1 MQQEICFAGVN
12 HVTFYVNHVIRKGL
26 QLLTFVLLYKRH
38 SKANTMKR
46 NEKLIKDLNSL
57 LVDKLTAI
65 NLLMVHSEMCEN
77 LRYIKLHASIQKLAT
92 DQMLHAEWIIERI
105 SLLDGFTA
113 LAKLNSV
120 MIAKTISELL
130 SNRSNPNALR
140 AHKDAILLAMEVGDI
155 TTAEL
160 LKKILTLEEDP
171 AGWAEIK
178 REQTGN
184 KEREDFLIAE
194 AESQAN

>member
-1 MQQEICFAGVN
+1 
-12 HVTFYVNHVIRKGL
+12 
-26 QLLTFVLLYKRH
+26 
-38 SKANTMKR
+38 MKR

-65 NLLMVHSEMCEN
+65 NQLMVHSEMCEN
-77 LRYIKLHASIQKLAT
+77 LGYTKLHASIQKLAT

-171 AGWAEIK
+171 TGWAEIK
-178 REQTGN
+178 HEQTGN